1 MEKYVI
7 SGGHPLNGE
16 VVVGGGKNAAVAI
29 IPATVMVK
37 EPCIIEN
44 LPDVTDVKL
53 LLDIL
58 ENMGAE
64 VEYLDPCTAK
74 INCANIRR

>member
-29 IPATVMVK
+29 IPATVS
-37 EPCIIEN
+37 
-44 LPDVTDVKL
+44 
-53 LLDIL
+53 
-58 ENMGAE
+58 
-64 VEYLDPCTAK
+64 
-74 INCANIRR
+74 RRFRKFPAH